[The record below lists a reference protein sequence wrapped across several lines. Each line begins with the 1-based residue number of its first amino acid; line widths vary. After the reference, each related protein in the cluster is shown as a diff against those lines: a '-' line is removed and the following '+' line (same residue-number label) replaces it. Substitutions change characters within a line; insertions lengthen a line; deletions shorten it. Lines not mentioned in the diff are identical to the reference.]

1 MVQSEEDKALNDFN
15 IFQKTVTDIYPADKA
30 LEFVVLTLTASV
42 GKLAGDVAI
51 ITRGDYENKGVFSY
65 EYAINRIMEECTD
78 IVGRIA
84 LVATVLEKRL
94 SDVIE
99 YGKDARR
106 MHNM

>member
-15 IFQKTVTDIYPADKA
+15 IFQKRVTDIYPADKA
-30 LEFVVLTLTASV
+30 LEFVVLTLTSSV
-42 GKLAGDVAI
+42 GRLAAEVAL

-65 EYAINRIMEECTD
+65 EEAINRIMEECTS
-78 IVGRIA
+78 VMGRVS
-84 LVATVLEKRL
+84 LVATVLEKHL

-99 YGKDARR
+99 HGKDARR